1 MASRSPLHSVK
12 LFVFLILLSASAF
25 LKDAATATQFRV
37 GGPLGWRKP
46 TGFESETYNQWAGRN
61 RFHVGDSLYFKYQ
74 KDSLLVVDKGHY
86 DECNT
91 MNPLSRFTDGNTT
104 FRFDR
109 FGYFYFISG
118 QSGHCKAGQKLIVR
132 VMVHPEMIPA
142 PAPAPMSVPFVG
154 SSPTSWSG
162 SPDQPESSG
171 SWRIGKTDYVLAI
184 GLIGVLAWQM
194 V

>member
-1 MASRSPLHSVK
+1 MASRSSLQSVK
-12 LFVFLILLSASAF
+12 LFFFLILLSASAF

-61 RFHVGDSLYFKYQ
+61 RFHVGDSLYFKYE
-74 KDSLLVVDKGHY
+74 KDSLLVVGKDHY

-91 MNPLSRFTDGNTT
+91 MNPLLRFTDGNTT

-118 QSGHCKAGQKLIVR
+118 QWGHCKAGQKLIVR

-184 GLIGVLAWQM
+184 GLIGVAWQM

>member
-1 MASRSPLHSVK
+1 MASRSLLHSVNF
-12 LFVFLILLSASAF
+12 FVFLILLSASAF
-25 LKDAATATQFRV
+25 LNDAATAIQFRV

-46 TGFESETYNQWAGRN
+46 TGFESETYNHWAGRN
-61 RFHVGDSLYFKYQ
+61 RFHVGDSLYFKYV
-74 KDSLLVVDKGHY
+74 KDSVLVVDKDHY

-91 MNPLSRFTDGNTT
+91 INPLLRFTDGNTT
-104 FRFDR
+104 IRFDR

-132 VMVHPEMIPA
+132 VMVHPEMTSA
-142 PAPAPMSVPFVG
+142 PGPISVPVPG

-162 SPDQPESSG
+162 SPGQAESSG
-171 SWRIGKTDYVLAI
+171 SWRIGKKDYVLAI
-184 GLIGVLAWQM
+184 GLIGVAWQL